1 MKNLFILG
9 NGFDIDLGLN
19 TTFKAFR
26 ESYEFQSIANII
38 FGQSFGITDSDYFK
52 PYFEAI
58 TKGNIQQQ
66 NLYIITYNKESKN
79 NIIQNMKQYGIN
91 FDYLLKS
98 NININIIYTEKGSQS
113 FEFKKMISNIY
124 NSSM

>member
-38 FGQSFGITDSDYFK
+38 FGQSFGITDSDYSK

-58 TKGNIQQQ
+58 TKGNIQ
-66 NLYIITYNKESKN
+66 
-79 NIIQNMKQYGIN
+79 
-91 FDYLLKS
+91 
-98 NININIIYTEKGSQS
+98 
-113 FEFKKMISNIY
+113 
-124 NSSM
+124 